1 MPKYVCPTCKQTVRV
16 GVTLKVTPTCN
27 SPKHRKPEQMELTK

>member
-1 MPKYVCPTCKQTVRV
+1 MAKYKCPICGQTVRV

-27 SPKHRKPEQMELTK
+27 SSKHTKAVKMEASK